1 MDNIIYDYLI
11 KKEHNQQTLLDCMLI
26 LSINGLYIS
35 YDGLLDYCNNFR
47 LIENKNVNKEGISY
61 YGLNYHQYQLLDDC
75 IRLLKLK
82 NKTTNCTNKIIN
94 IHNPINKCCGNNK
107 FDYSILIIIENN
119 NNIIN
124 KDYKFNNNNSNI
136 NNNNKNIYNKNSIIE
151 EKDLNNKIITLKNK
165 IINCDNDVDDDSD
178 AHKITTT
185 TTTTTTSRS
194 STTIMTT
201 TTTTNGTIGGGGG
214 GDRNYSLFRQ
224 VWRNIVIK
232 NQILFH
238 LRLYNIHANKKV
250 FLTPIQLID
259 YKFKGYLQSMVLN
272 YHNDNDDDDDED
284 SYDSDIDDDDDSYS
298 DGGNCSSSGGSSDI
312 EGGIGSSGNSINNG
326 ISNSSSSSIL
336 SNSSLLALSMIRVNS
351 LPEGLKSIE
360 FEKEYNVIQDRL
372 LPPSITSIR
381 FSYGFNQ
388 RIAKGVI
395 SDNVISITFGDSFN
409 QSLDGNWLPK
419 QLKHL
424 QFGHKFQQHIK
435 IGQLPPSLTSL
446 VLDPRSYKGVIEIG
460 SIPDSV
466 KTLDYKFNSCS
477 NQESISF
484 NPIPKSITRLVFDS
498 EFNQNI
504 KANDISSN
512 YNLTSIHFGEHFNS
526 DIGIKSLPNSIRE
539 IKFGRAFDRDIKL
552 CPSSITSIDFGN
564 KFNRPLSMMTQT
576 LTSIDFGSKFNQIIP
591 QGIFIHTRL
600 KSLNFGY
607 HFNQIIPADTLPPT
621 LESLNLGGYNR
632 EITVK
637 NDEYDCYGINSK
649 GGFGSN
655 SGSFC
660 VGGTNNGLREMLK
673 TTTSLKNLTLNYF
686 NLKIEVGDLPN
697 SIESLNLGYHFNQ
710 SIGNNV
716 LPKLLKKL
724 FILNSEFNQNISADG
739 CIPFGLQ
746 TIYIRNS
753 NMNFINSLNPEFITK
768 YINIID
774 LSHL

>member
-1 MDNIIYDYLI
+1 MDNLIYDFLI
-11 KKEHNQQTLLDCMLI
+11 KKEYNQQSFLDCILI

-47 LIENKNVNKEGISY
+47 LIENKTVNKEAISY
-61 YGLNYHQYQLLDDC
+61 YGLNYNQYQLLDEFT
-75 IRLLKLK
+75 RLLKLK
-82 NKTTNCTNKIIN
+82 NKTTDCKNKIIN
-94 IHNPINKCCGNNK
+94 THNSLNKCCGNNK

-124 KDYKFNNNNSNI
+124 KDYQF
-136 NNNNKNIYNKNSIIE
+136 NNNNKNSNNNIYNNNNDNNNSIIE
-151 EKDLNNKIITLKNK
+151 EKDLNKIITLKNER
-165 IINCDNDVDDDSD
+165 INGNDGE
-178 AHKITTT
+178 ITTT

-201 TTTTNGTIGGGGG
+201 TTTTNGVN
-214 GDRNYSLFRQ
+214 DRNYLLFRQ

-232 NQILFH
+232 TQILFH

-250 FLTPIQLID
+250 FLTPIQLVD

-272 YHNDNDDDDDED
+272 YHDDNDDDADED
-284 SYDSDIDDDDDSYS
+284 SYDSDIDDDDSYS
-298 DGGNCSSSGGSSDI
+298 DGGNCSSSSSGSSDI
-312 EGGIGSSGNSINNG
+312 GSSSNSINNG

-336 SNSSLLALSMIRVNS
+336 SNSSLLELSMIRVNS

-372 LPPSITSIR
+372 LPPSISSIR

-424 QFGHKFQQHIK
+424 QFGHKFQQTIK
-435 IGQLPPSLTSL
+435 MGQLPSSLTSL
-446 VLDPRSYKGVIEIG
+446 ILDPRSYKGVIEIG

-591 QGIFIHTRL
+591 QGIFIHTKL

-637 NDEYDCYGINSK
+637 NDEYDCYGISNK

-655 SGSFC
+655 SSSNFC

-673 TTTSLKNLTLNYF
+673 NTTSLKTLTLNYF
-686 NLKIEVGDLPN
+686 NRKIEVGDLPN

-710 SIGNNV
+710 PIGNNV

-753 NMNFINSLNPEFITK
+753 NMNFINSLNPLFITK